1 MDSKR
6 GRRVKDIEKQIHD
19 IQSLISEDA
28 INRNEQI
35 IAIDVENFKNVEG
48 EKVVFKVRS
57 VPLDYMKKDAR
68 EHEEKRIKRWVT
80 Q

>member
-1 MDSKR
+1 M
-6 GRRVKDIEKQIHD
+6 KDIEKQIHD

-57 VPLDYMKKDAR
+57 APLDYMKKDVR
-68 EHEEKRIKRWVT
+68 EHEEKRIEK
-80 Q
+80 

>member
-1 MDSKR
+1 M
-6 GRRVKDIEKQIHD
+6 KDIEKKIHD

-48 EKVVFKVRS
+48 EKIVFKVRS
-57 VPLDYMKKDAR
+57 VPLDYMKKDDR
-68 EHEEKRIKRWVT
+68 ELEEKRIKK
-80 Q
+80 

>member
-1 MDSKR
+1 M
-6 GRRVKDIEKQIHD
+6 KDIEKQIHD

-57 VPLDYMKKDAR
+57 APLDYMKKDAR
-68 EHEEKRIKRWVT
+68 EHEEKRIKR
-80 Q
+80 